1 MRKTNAKRVNTAG
14 RIFTVPLFIGL
25 LSLIGL
31 LGALLGDGLLDVVS
45 WAGLAVPV
53 VMVGWAMG
61 RKR

>member
-1 MRKTNAKRVNTAG
+1 MREPNTKRVNTSW
-14 RIFTVPLFIGL
+14 RIFAVPLFIGL
-25 LSLIGL
+25 FSLVGL

-53 VMVGWAMG
+53 VIVGWAMK